1 MNELVTL
8 AAFGPFTITAY
19 GLCIALGALLAAL
32 LTVALGRSRVG
43 ADCALSL
50 CVSAL
55 LGALLGGRALYC
67 LTMLETILVDLDAS
81 FLPQLW
87 QGGYTLYGAVLG
99 GAAGAWLYARAA
111 HRDAR
116 PLLDLLAPGAALTLT
131 VARLAEYF
139 TSQGLGDYIVDEAM
153 MRFPFAVPS
162 VYEDYQIPV
171 FLYEALAA
179 AVILV
184 ITLRVLRAARP
195 GRTAETFIILLGVTQ
210 VILESLREDEFI
222 RFGFVRLNQ
231 LAAAFTMAAVL
242 AARVKRC
249 VKDHGWSGWQ
259 IGRIVLFLASVGG
272 VILLEFALDK
282 SSIDNVILYAVMAG
296 TLAVM
301 AVSLLRDGRAG
312 A

>member
-1 MNELVTL
+1 MNELVIL
-8 AAFGPFTITAY
+8 ATIGPFTITAY

-32 LTVALGRSRVG
+32 LTVALGRGRVG

-99 GAAGAWLYARAA
+99 GAAGAWLYARAV

-179 AVILV
+179 AVILLV
-184 ITLRVLRAARP
+184 TLRMLRMSRP
-195 GRTAETFIILLGVTQ
+195 GRTSETFIILLGVTQ

-231 LAAAFTMAAVL
+231 LMAAFTMAAVL

-249 VKDHGWSGWQ
+249 VKGRGWNDWQ
-259 IGRIVLFLASVGG
+259 IARIVLFLASVGG

>member
-1 MNELVTL
+1 MNELVIL
-8 AAFGPFTITAY
+8 AAVGPFTITAY

-32 LTVALGRSRVG
+32 LTVALGRKRVG
-43 ADCALSL
+43 TDSALSL
-50 CVSAL
+50 CASAL

-99 GAAGAWLYARAA
+99 GAAGAWLYARAV

-179 AVILV
+179 AVILLV
-184 ITLRVLRAARP
+184 TLRMLRGARP
-195 GRTAETFIILLGVTQ
+195 GRTAETFVILLGVTQ

-231 LAAAFTMAAVL
+231 LMAAFSMAAVL

-249 VKDHGWSGWQ
+249 VQGRGWSDWQ
-259 IGRIVLFLASVGG
+259 IARIVLFLLSVGG

-282 SSIDNVILYAVMAG
+282 SSVDNVILYAVMAG
-296 TLAVM
+296 TLAIM

>member
-1 MNELVTL
+1 MNELVIL
-8 AAFGPFTITAY
+8 AAIGPFTITAY

-32 LTVALGRSRVG
+32 LTVALGRKRVG
-43 ADCALSL
+43 ADSTLSL
-50 CVSAL
+50 CASAL

-99 GAAGAWLYARAA
+99 GAAGASIYARAA

-116 PLLDLLAPGAALTLT
+116 PLLDLLAPGAALMLT

-179 AVILV
+179 AVILPV
-184 ITLRVLRAARP
+184 TLRMLRGARP
-195 GRTAETFIILLGVTQ
+195 GRTAETFVILLGVTQ

-231 LAAAFTMAAVL
+231 LMAAFTMAAVL

-249 VKDHGWSGWQ
+249 VQGRGWNDWQ
-259 IGRIVLFLASVGG
+259 IARIVLFLLSVGG

-301 AVSLLRDGRAG
+301 AVSLLRDGRHG

>member
-1 MNELVTL
+1 MNELVIL
-8 AAFGPFTITAY
+8 ATIGPFTITAY

-32 LTVALGRSRVG
+32 LTVALGRGRVG
-43 ADCALSL
+43 ADRALSL

-179 AVILV
+179 AVILLV
-184 ITLRVLRAARP
+184 TLRMLRRARP

-231 LAAAFTMAAVL
+231 LMAAFTMAAVL

-249 VKDHGWSGWQ
+249 VKGRGWNDWQ
-259 IGRIVLFLASVGG
+259 IARIVLFLASVGG